1 MDVGTFRVT
10 IVEVT
15 RMTTPADDGRVGK
28 RGVMETLSQAVDR
41 LERRGYRKAFRAIAH
56 GMLELP
62 NGPRFEPESLVV
74 DEVVRFE
81 GVSDPEDEAVLF
93 ALRAPDADDVRGTF
107 VASYGVQGDP
117 LCALAVQRLDLSDAE

>member
-1 MDVGTFRVT
+1 
-10 IVEVT
+10 
-15 RMTTPADDGRVGK
+15 
-28 RGVMETLSQAVDR
+28 METLSQAVDR
-41 LERRGYRKAFRAIAH
+41 LESRGYRKSFRAIAH

-62 NGPRFEPESLVV
+62 DGPKFEPESLVV

-93 ALRAPDADDVRGTF
+93 ALRSADGQQDVRGTF

-117 LCALAVQRLDLSDAE
+117 LCALAIQRLDLSDAE